1 MFSLIITIISI
12 ALVAALAVA
21 TIYYGGDIF
30 SQQGTK
36 AKAVKVVNA
45 GQQINGAIEVYKAQK
60 GTVPATLD
68 DLVTNKMLKSLPQGE
83 WAMADD
89 YVVAT
94 GIDELQC
101 LEANRQLGRPAATVP
116 ACDDPAIQGVTACCM
131 TPDED

>member
-21 TIYYGGDIF
+21 TIYYGGAAF
-30 SQQGTK
+30 TKNGTK
-36 AKAVKVVNA
+36 AEAVKVVNA
-45 GQQINGAIEVYKAQK
+45 GQQINGAIEMYKAQK

-68 DLVTNKMLKSLPQGE
+68 DLVTANLLKGVPQGE
-83 WAMADD
+83 WAMTDD

-101 LEANRQLGRPAATVP
+101 LEANRQLGLKLSSVP
-116 ACDDPAIQGVTACCM
+116 ECTDSTIQGKTACCS
-131 TPDED
+131 TPD

>member
-21 TIYYGGDIF
+21 TIYYGGDVF
-30 SQQGTK
+30 KKNGTK

-68 DLVTNKMLKSLPQGE
+68 DLVTANVLKSIPAGD

-101 LEANRQLGRPAATVP
+101 LEANRQLGRTSTTVP
-116 ACDDPAIQGVTACCM
+116 ACDDPTIQGVTACCM
-131 TPDED
+131 TP